1 MSVNLSTP
9 SRTTQSQVYSA
20 HLRNAL
26 LPELE
31 NTRQRLSTV
40 ETDIA
45 EYALLKDN
53 LVGLQKEQGKEVNTM
68 SEMGAGIWV
77 HTTIPDIS
85 VITLDLGFDLH
96 LEMTLADAEEY
107 VKKKL
112 EILKKKRDSLSQ
124 KEEFLVWQIGQFQGA
139 MS

>member
-1 MSVNLSTP
+1 MSAISSTP
-9 SRTTQSQVYSA
+9 LRTTQSQVYSA

-45 EYALLKDN
+45 EYALLKDKIA
-53 LVGLQKEQGKEVNTM
+53 GLQKEQGKEVNTM
-68 SEMGAGIWV
+68 SEMGAGVWV

-85 VITLDLGFDLH
+85 VITLDLGLDLH
-96 LEMTLADAEEY
+96 LDMPLADAKEY

-124 KEEFLVWQIGQFQGA
+124 KEELLVWQIGQFQGA
-139 MS
+139 MA

>member
-1 MSVNLSTP
+1 MSANSSTP

-45 EYALLKDN
+45 EYALLKDKIA
-53 LVGLQKEQGKEVNTM
+53 GLQKEQGKEVNTM
-68 SEMGAGIWV
+68 SEMGAGVWV

-85 VITLDLGFDLH
+85 VITLDLGLDLH
-96 LEMTLADAEEY
+96 LDMPLADAKEY

-124 KEEFLVWQIGQFQGA
+124 KEELLVWQIGQFQGA
-139 MS
+139 MA